1 MSKSK
6 KYGKLKEEIKLEE
19 SIISR
24 EIVGSI
30 LKYGVS
36 QYQISKIIFLLSLE
50 LEDRDVLE
58 NITNAIKP
66 LLEGKIE
73 NNSSIIVTEWG
84 NYNGKQWT
92 IK

>member
-19 SIISR
+19 SIVSR

-73 NNSSIIVTEWG
+73 NNSSIIVTE
-84 NYNGKQWT
+84 
-92 IK
+92 

>member
-73 NNSSIIVTEWG
+73 NNSSIIVTE
-84 NYNGKQWT
+84 
-92 IK
+92 